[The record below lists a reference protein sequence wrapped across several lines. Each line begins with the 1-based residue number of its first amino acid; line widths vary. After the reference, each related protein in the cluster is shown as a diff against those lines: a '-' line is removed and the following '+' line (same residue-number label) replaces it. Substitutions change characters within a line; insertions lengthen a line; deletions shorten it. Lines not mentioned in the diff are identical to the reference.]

1 MRSPVDL
8 HGVKVAVIGLG
19 ASGAAAAHLAVEQ
32 GGDVYVSDTR
42 TDDAVAARGT
52 DLRALG
58 IDVELGRHDLD
69 RLADADVVVTS
80 PGIPS
85 HAPVL
90 RSLADRGQRWISE
103 PELASRFFT
112 GSLIAITG
120 TNGKTTTTLLV
131 DHLLRA
137 SGIDSAAG
145 GNVGGGLAPPASD
158 LARRDPQ
165 PDWVVL
171 EMSSYQLA
179 DVETFRPDIGVVT
192 NLSPDHLDRYG
203 NVEAYYADKARL
215 FDNADE
221 ASTWVLPAGDEAVRS
236 LAGDAPGDRYHFGR
250 DVGDAFVDGDVLTLR
265 LWGEIE
271 PLIPVADFPL
281 LGEHNVLNGLNAALV
296 ARLAGAAEGGI
307 SAGLGSVR
315 ALPHR
320 LEPVAEGRGVLWVND
335 SKATNLAATRS
346 ALLSLDRPV
355 ILLLGGKDKGE
366 DFAELVDAMVGRVR
380 AVLAYGAA
388 GQRAATELRAA
399 LVSAEAASVPASEA
413 FQPSGGGLA
422 PKLLDGPEVVVV
434 DGGMED
440 VVARASRV
448 AGDGDV
454 VLLSPACSSFD
465 MYESYEHRGRHFAAL
480 AKEVA

>member
-1 MRSPVDL
+1 MDL
-8 HGVKVAVIGLG
+8 QSVKVAVIGLG
-19 ASGAAAAHLAVEQ
+19 ASGVAAARLAVEQ

-42 TDDAVAARGT
+42 TDDAVAARGA

-58 IDVELGRHDLD
+58 IHVELGGHDLE
-69 RLADADVVVTS
+69 RLAEASLIVTS
-80 PGIPS
+80 PGIPPDAS
-85 HAPVL
+85 VL
-90 RSLADRGQRWISE
+90 RFLADRGKRWISE
-103 PELASRFFT
+103 PELAARFYT

-137 SGIDSAAG
+137 SGFDSAAG

-203 NVEAYYADKARL
+203 SVEAYYADKARI

-221 ASTWVLPAGDEAVRS
+221 SSAWVLPAGDEAVRS
-236 LAGDAPGDRYHFGR
+236 LAGDAPGRRYYFGT
-250 DVGDAFVDGDVLTLR
+250 DAGDALIDDGVMTLHP
-265 LWGEIE
+265 WGEIE
-271 PLIPVADFPL
+271 PLLPVADFPL
-281 LGEHNVLNGLNAALV
+281 LGEHNLLNGLCAALV

-307 SAGLGSVR
+307 SAGLGSAR

-346 ALLSLDRPV
+346 AVMSLDRPV
-355 ILLLGGKDKGE
+355 VLLIGGKDKGE
-366 DFAELVDAMVGRVR
+366 DFGPLADVLEGRVR

-388 GQRAATELRAA
+388 GERAARELNAA
-399 LVSAEAASVPASEA
+399 RVA
-413 FQPSGGGLA
+413 
-422 PKLLDGPEVVVV
+422 GPDVWQVE
-434 DGGMED
+434 GSMED
-440 VVARASRV
+440 VVARAARV
-448 AGDGDV
+448 AVAGDV

-465 MYESYEHRGRHFAAL
+465 MYESYEHRGRHFTGL
-480 AKEVA
+480 AKAVA